1 MTAELTMWCLASTC
15 WREIVN
21 EEMVGQSRNRSSG
34 INKWVWV
41 NTYRYIF
48 SGMNIHLPAILGFTR
63 YQGFDPSPNGSLVLW
78 VDFWTG
84 SSPGP
89 QISGWNPQ
97 AAERMMLGTYGDFNG
112 QWLGLLKKVLIHP
125 ASCNLT
131 QLEVNFSITT
141 WLDTLS
147 ALFFVT
153 DLP

>member
-1 MTAELTMWCLASTC
+1 
-15 WREIVN
+15 
-21 EEMVGQSRNRSSG
+21 
-34 INKWVWV
+34 
-41 NTYRYIF
+41 
-48 SGMNIHLPAILGFTR
+48 
-63 YQGFDPSPNGSLVLW
+63 
-78 VDFWTG
+78 
-84 SSPGP
+84 
-89 QISGWNPQ
+89 
-97 AAERMMLGTYGDFNG
+97 MMLGTYGDFNG